1 MTFAAFATMW
11 LVFWTIGILHRA
23 NWENKYICITLWVI
37 LGIFPPVF
45 YKLMAM

>member
-1 MTFAAFATMW
+1 MFPLIATVWMVAVLIV
-11 LVFWTIGILHRA
+11 LVSFGSVDNASGIMKA
-23 NWENKYICITLWVI
+23 WVV